1 MEQTICRA
9 RAERRREQRFA
20 AQIPAML
27 SWDGTSQPVEVRNIS
42 IYGALVVGAWLPV
55 VGAWLPVVG
64 ERVTL
69 IAERLEV
76 SGTVS
81 WNGPDRCGLL
91 LSHAVDPRAIIGE
104 AHVSDTQ
111 DAPITLRE
119 VSPGQYA

>member
-55 VGAWLPVVG
+55 VG

-69 IAERLEV
+69 IADRLEV
-76 SGTVS
+76 SGTVI

>member
-9 RAERRREQRFA
+9 RAERRREQRFV

-27 SWDGTSQPVEVRNIS
+27 TWDGTSQPVEVRNIS

-55 VGAWLPVVG
+55 VGD
-64 ERVTL
+64 RVTL
-69 IAERLEV
+69 IADRLEV
-76 SGTVS
+76 CGTVI